1 MNFFIFYIMDKK
13 FKNLSPEYKKYLIQ
27 VEKIIKLYDQKTE
40 LSFKDI
46 NELYN
51 RINDLNIQSLIV
63 EKDIYNLFYNY
74 EGNNETINR
83 LKNLVE
89 KRNREIIR
97 RLLESSIYKNYVIKL
112 QSLYNKSE
120 REIKDAFFKLIKKY
134 SMSWKCCWSFLDIDE
149 HANIKR
155 VELFDVNDIKL
166 FKN

>member
-1 MNFFIFYIMDKK
+1 MDKK
-13 FKNLSPEYKKYLIQ
+13 FKILSQEYKKYLIQ
-27 VEKIIKLYDQKTE
+27 VEKILKLYDQKKE

-51 RINDLNIQSLIV
+51 RINDLNIQLLIV

-89 KRNREIIR
+89 KRNKEIIR
-97 RLLESSIYKNYVIKL
+97 KLLESTIYKNYIIKL

-120 REIKDAFFKLIKKY
+120 REIKDAFFKLLKKY
-134 SMSWKCCWSFLDIDE
+134 SMSWKCCWSFLDTDE
-149 HANIKR
+149 QGNIRKI
-155 VELFDVNDIKL
+155 ELFDVNDIKL
-166 FKN
+166 FTN

>member
-1 MNFFIFYIMDKK
+1 MDKK
-13 FKNLSPEYKKYLIQ
+13 FKILSPEYKKYLIE
-27 VEKIIKLYDQKTE
+27 VERILKLYDQKKE

-51 RINDLNIQSLIV
+51 RINDLNTQSLIV

-74 EGNNETINR
+74 EGNNEAINR

-97 RLLESSIYKNYVIKL
+97 KLLESSIYKNYIIKL

-120 REIKDAFFKLIKKY
+120 KEIKDAFFKLIKKY
-134 SMSWKCCWSFLDIDE
+134 SMSWKCCWSFLDIDDQ
-149 HANIKR
+149 ANIRKI
-155 VELFDVNDIKL
+155 ELFDVNDIKL
-166 FKN
+166 FTN